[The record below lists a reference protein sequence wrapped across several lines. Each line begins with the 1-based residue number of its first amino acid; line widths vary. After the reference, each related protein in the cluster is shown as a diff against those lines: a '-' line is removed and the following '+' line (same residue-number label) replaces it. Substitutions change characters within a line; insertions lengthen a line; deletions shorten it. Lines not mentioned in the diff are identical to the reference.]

1 MNEEVNRPIDTV
13 MYYFQ
18 SNDQIYEKITEDL
31 GYFDTCSIGRKYDQ
45 QETLVGH

>member
-1 MNEEVNRPIDTV
+1 MIKWNNADK
-13 MYYFQ
+13 
-18 SNDQIYEKITEDL
+18 IYEKITGDL